1 MKGVT
6 RIVLVEPIAESRAEL
21 QVLLESA
28 GTIRLAES
36 CAAYDGVA
44 EVVERVRPDLVV
56 LGLDA
61 DPARAETMIPSLS
74 GLSAAPAVLPAS
86 RSRDGDLILR
96 VIRAGAREF
105 LALPTT
111 GEELAAL
118 VGRIIQSRASSGAG
132 GNEHS
137 DSRMLAVIGPGGGL
151 GCTSLAVNLAVTL
164 AADASREVVL
174 ADFDL
179 LTGSVDVCLDL
190 IPDQTIADVARS
202 ISRLDPTLLTRS
214 LARHSTGLYVLPCP
228 STIDEAAKIDPD
240 SLRPVLE
247 MLTEVFPR
255 VVVDL
260 SKALQASDVMALEM
274 ADEILMVV
282 QLEPACLRNG
292 ARLLG
297 LFRQFDGMIEKVK
310 VVANRV
316 GATTCEVGVKKAEE
330 LLKVPI
336 RWQVVNDPKS
346 FAMSRS
352 KGVPLEAE
360 AAGSRAHR
368 AIIEIARDFEPGA
381 GGEKGRSLLGRFAAS
396 FF

>member
-6 RIVLVEPIAESRAEL
+6 RIVLVEPVAESRAEL
-21 QVLLESA
+21 QTLLESV
-28 GTIRLAES
+28 GTIRLAEA
-36 CAAYDGVA
+36 CAGYEGVA

-56 LGLDA
+56 LGLDG
-61 DPARAETMIPSLS
+61 DPERAEAMIPALL

-86 RSRDGDLILR
+86 CSRDGNLILR

-105 LALPTT
+105 LTLPSTS
-111 GEELAAL
+111 EELSTL
-118 VGRIIQSRASSGAG
+118 VGRIMQSRGSSSG
-132 GNEHS
+132 GNERN
-137 DSRMLAVIGPGGGL
+137 SRMLAVIGPAGGV
-151 GCTSLAVNLAVTL
+151 GCTSIAVNLAVTL

-174 ADFDL
+174 ADLDM

-190 IPDQTIADVARS
+190 IPDQTIADLARS
-202 ISRLDPTLLTRS
+202 IGRLDPTLLTRS
-214 LARHSTGLYVLPCP
+214 LSRHASGLYVLPGP
-228 STIDEAAKIDPD
+228 STLDEAAKMDPE

-260 SKALQASDVMALEM
+260 SKGLQASDFMTLEM
-274 ADEILMVV
+274 ADTILMVV

-292 ARLLG
+292 ARLLA
-297 LFRQFDGMIEKVK
+297 LFRQFDGLVEKVK

-330 LLKVPI
+330 LLKVPV
-336 RWQVVNDPKS
+336 RWQIINDPKT
-346 FAMSRS
+346 FAVTRS
-352 KGVPLEAE
+352 KGVALEAE

-368 AIIEIARDFEPGA
+368 AILEIARDFEPGA

-396 FF
+396 IF